1 MVLFDSL
8 NSVYESKYT
17 NFDSSAS
24 SPKLYGNMLTLEVL
38 YKIRLA
44 IQVKIDDKAVICQVK
59 HIMYAG
65 SFSFLRSVVAILG
78 TFHFFLYNSL

>member
-8 NSVYESKYT
+8 SSVYESKYT

-59 HIMYAG
+59 YIMFVG